1 MNKQVKKLWKGQFVS
16 IRDYEIE
23 KAKSDGLLR
32 ISFGDSTMT
41 LGSYDLDKLQPSSR
55 IFKSKTGG
63 KDYRLVDIKFI
74 PDQNDDYWMGIK
86 GNKQQNLFDG

>member
-1 MNKQVKKLWKGQFVS
+1 MNKQVKKLWQGQFVS

-41 LGSYDLDKLQPSSR
+41 LGCNDLDKLQPSSR

-63 KDYRLVDIKFI
+63 KDYMLVDIKYQA
-74 PDQNDDYWMGIK
+74 DK
-86 GNKQQNLFDG
+86 ENKQQNLFDG

>member
-16 IRDYEIE
+16 VRDYEIE

-41 LGSYDLDKLQPSSR
+41 LGRNDLDKLQPSSR
-55 IFKSKTGG
+55 IFKSKIGG
-63 KDYRLVDIKFI
+63 KDYRLVDIKYQA
-74 PDQNDDYWMGIK
+74 DK
-86 GNKQQNLFDG
+86 ENKQQNLFDG

>member
-16 IRDYEIE
+16 VRDYEIE

-41 LGSYDLDKLQPSSR
+41 LGCNDLGKVQPSSR

-63 KDYRLVDIKFI
+63 KDYRLGDIKNQA
-74 PDQNDDYWMGIK
+74 DK
-86 GNKQQNLFDG
+86 ENKQQNLFDG